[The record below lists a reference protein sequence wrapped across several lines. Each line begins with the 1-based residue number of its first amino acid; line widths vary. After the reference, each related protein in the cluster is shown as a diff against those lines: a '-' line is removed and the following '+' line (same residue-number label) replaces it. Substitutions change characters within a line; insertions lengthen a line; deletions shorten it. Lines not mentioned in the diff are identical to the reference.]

1 MSCNF
6 EKAYTVLN
14 AINGLNNRFPI
25 GEGNKPAIPKYNIVL
40 STLVA
45 ALTSNT
51 VKAKNEYDA
60 IKQKN
65 KKTLKDFYVKEI
77 FDFNADKKYVPFGGS
92 TESPKITDIIHFNG
106 RTLLNSV
113 NLKDNEEFPLHDLE
127 RDLIN
132 ETSDAIVRALSIVPA
147 NQNSFSTKARKEN
160 PALNFL
166 GINEVHPNIAV
177 AIRIA
182 IDNYMINNHTALT
195 SELSYKD
202 IANMFFYGN
211 TIDMAKLD
219 PDIIE
224 KFSNGGIQAG
234 FAANEIGKDI
244 LKLLGMSPVKT
255 ANSIEFP
262 ALIAGFGQI
271 ALLTMSELGYIK
283 NISPIADKDRI
294 KHLKTYEDF
303 HNFLQNYGKYV
314 RRRRDNQNLF
324 YIENGVFVSDGYNID
339 RSKSNN
345 IILSDLVG
353 SKPNRVHPSFDKP
366 DFKERI
372 KVKRN
377 NVMDAPLEQTFA
389 VVKLKS
395 MEWDFDT
402 DSMDKLEELFPDWAN
417 NEDVLSAM
425 GYPKEDNA
433 PHSKSTALSMKG
445 KRQAIKD
452 KIKQLSDFYA
462 EYQKEKKPFYY
473 DWFIGRNLRLH
484 INNKVNPQDDKILTR
499 WLISPKGMSSTIKV
513 SDLHEVLKDPNG
525 TDRQEVRNFIMG
537 IVQGLDGVKVK
548 DSDGN
553 DINIPDPEKALPK
566 DVFKVAEK
574 LINLDPKELAKAIQT
589 SAKGG
594 KGHLGHAILALT
606 NIERYQKN
614 DTEFTSTILRET
626 DGKTNGYAHK
636 VLQMPLSGFEKLL
649 KAVGIRDIDE
659 TYTDSEGTHPLNS
672 TIQATATKMNGDV
685 YQLIGL
691 DFINGHI
698 DTLNSLSNGT
708 KKAYKDFIKLLDPSY
723 QLPEN
728 SVDNAVDVSGNVR
741 NFVKPAATEV
751 MYAAT
756 SFSSAQARN
765 KEIVTKLM
773 DSLSSTLDQ
782 NKLAVI
788 RNLIEYV
795 RDEKSLFSSVVEFAI
810 FNDLAENFN
819 HYLRSA
825 GKLSR
830 VRDNLVN
837 YFDDSAVNAP
847 LNDILLSL
855 VDLIY
860 GKPLKDALDNQFKS
874 YEELNDAINAGMDY
888 SYRVFNEAYRH
899 KLTEALVNNG
909 GYITSEEQDKILK
922 ELVDIIPSINTAYS
936 SDPSTKIML
945 IKRGLGVA
953 LINYEAQ
960 KVINTINEA
969 SSSSTNNVSVP
980 TSHRSGTFNYT
991 EKSALSYHMGNMVTS
1006 MLNDTFKSPG
1016 ASTLAVGTHGL
1027 DSTNM
1032 SITLNN
1038 TLHRFVPVHD
1048 ALVFG
1053 TGVTGVTEEFN
1064 KSYYTMHQQHSMVQS
1079 IIDAIER
1086 NYIYSKNNNLDYL
1099 NTQDLTYRG
1108 KNRDPFAPINSE
1120 THLPLTIET
1129 VKRKLDRYAKI
1140 ITENRKNI
1148 FSTPKLVGQMV
1159 DMSGTM
1165 YASKPLNADEIVQ
1178 PKVGNIQK
1186 VIEQIPENIPPIY
1199 VNKVKGT
1206 LEYLANICE

>member
-6 EKAYTVLN
+6 EKAHSILN
-14 AINGLNNRFPI
+14 AIGGLSNKFSIENN
-25 GEGNKPAIPKYNIVL
+25 KKQVIPKDNIEL
-40 STLVA
+40 STFVA
-45 ALTSNT
+45 AITADT
-51 VKAKNEYDA
+51 IKAKNEYET

-65 KKTLKDFYVKEI
+65 KQAVKDYYVKEV
-77 FDFNADKKYVPFGGS
+77 FDFNANKKYITFGGL
-92 TESPKITDIIHFNG
+92 TENPKITDIIRFNG

-113 NLKDNEEFPLHDLE
+113 NLKDNETFPLHNREKEVID
-127 RDLIN
+127 
-132 ETSDAIVRALSIVPA
+132 ETSNAIVKALSVVPT

-166 GINEVHPNIAV
+166 GVNEVHPNIAV
-177 AIRIA
+177 AIRNS
-182 IDNYMINNHTALT
+182 IDNYMINNHTLLT
-195 SELSYKD
+195 TELTAKD
-202 IANMFFYGN
+202 IADMFFDGN
-211 TIDMAKLD
+211 TKNIAKLD
-219 PDIIE
+219 PDIME
-224 KFSNGGIQAG
+224 KFANGGIQAA
-234 FAANEIGKDI
+234 FAANEIGKEI
-244 LKLLGMSPVKT
+244 LSSLGMLPVKT
-255 ANSIEFP
+255 ANSVEFP

-283 NISPIADKDRI
+283 NLRPIADKDRI
-294 KHLKTYEDF
+294 NHLKTYEDF
-303 HNFLQNYGKYV
+303 HNFLQNDGKYV

-339 RSKSNN
+339 HSKSNN

-377 NVMDAPLEQTFA
+377 NVTDAPLEQTFA

-402 DSMDKLEELFPDWAN
+402 DSMDKLEELFPNWAN

-425 GYPKEDNA
+425 GYPKEDNT
-433 PHSKSTALSMKG
+433 PHSKSTALAMKG
-445 KRQAIKD
+445 KRQAVKD

-462 EYQKEKKPFYY
+462 EYQNEKKPFYY
-473 DWFIGRNLRLH
+473 DWFIGQNLRLH
-484 INNKVNPQDDKILTR
+484 IKNKVNPQDDKILTR
-499 WLISPKGMSSTIKV
+499 WFISPKGMSSNIKI

-525 TDRQEVRNFIMG
+525 TDRQEIRNFIMG

-574 LINLDPKELAKAIQT
+574 LINLDPKELARAIQT

-691 DFINGHI
+691 DFINEHNNV
-698 DTLNSLSNGT
+698 LSSLSPNT
-708 KKAYKDFIKLLDPSY
+708 RSAYKDFIKLLEKNY
-723 QLPEN
+723 QLPEEFI
-728 SVDNAVDVSGNVR
+728 DNAVNVNKNVR

-751 MYAAT
+751 MYAAKA
-756 SFSSAQARN
+756 FSSAQARN
-765 KEIVTKLM
+765 KEIVAKLM
-773 DSLSSTLDQ
+773 DSLSANLDQ
-782 NKLAVI
+782 EALSTI
-788 RNLIEYV
+788 RTLIV
-795 RDEKSLFSSVVEFAI
+795 SMKSDPYFAESNSEEQVAY

-825 GKLSR
+825 GQLS
-830 VRDNLVN
+830 VLKTNLTN
-837 YFDDSAVNAP
+837 FFDDSNVNAP
-847 LNDILLSL
+847 LNDILLNL
-855 VDLIY
+855 VNVAY
-860 GKPLKDALDNQFKS
+860 GKPLEIALGNQFRS
-874 YEELNDAINAGMDY
+874 YEELNDTINTGMEY
-888 SYRVFNEAYRH
+888 AYRVFNEAYRN
-899 KLTEALVNNG
+899 KLTESLVANG

-945 IKRGLGVA
+945 VKKGLGA
-953 LINYEAQ
+953 DYINY
-960 KVINTINEA
+960 KVEKSLNTIKDN
-969 SSSSTNNVSVP
+969 STNSVSIP
-980 TSHRSGTFNYT
+980 TSHRSGTYNYT
-991 EKSALSYHMGNMVTS
+991 DPQVLKYHIGNIVTS
-1006 MLNDTFKSPG
+1006 MLKDTFKSPD

-1032 SITLNN
+1032 SVTLNN

-1053 TGVTGVTEEFN
+1053 TGVTGITEGFN
-1064 KSYYTMHQQHSMVQS
+1064 KSYYEMHQQHSMVQS
-1079 IIDAIER
+1079 VIDAIER
-1086 NYIYSKNNNLDYL
+1086 SYIYSKNNDLNYL
-1099 NTQDLTYRG
+1099 NEQDLTYRG
-1108 KNRDPFAPINSE
+1108 KNKDPFTPIESE
-1120 THLPLTIET
+1120 DHVPLTVDSIKESL
-1129 VKRKLDRYAKI
+1129 KRYAEI
-1140 ITENRKNI
+1140 ISENRKNI

-1165 YASKPLNADEIVQ
+1165 YASKPLSANEIVQ

-1186 VIEQIPENIPPIY
+1186 VIKQIPENIPPIY